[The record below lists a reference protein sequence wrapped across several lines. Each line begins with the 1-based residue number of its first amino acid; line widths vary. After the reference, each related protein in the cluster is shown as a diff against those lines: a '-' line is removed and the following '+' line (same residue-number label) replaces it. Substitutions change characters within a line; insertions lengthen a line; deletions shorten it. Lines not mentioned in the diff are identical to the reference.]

1 MKKTK
6 DKISDVKIK
15 KKFEKIREDK
25 YNEMRDFF
33 EKKLNYYNQSN
44 DKYGNVIDNLID
56 LYMEEINKLV
66 IIYNKLFD
74 NISKFIEEENCK
86 KFEINDDLL
95 KLNDKLKN
103 DLSELQQQLNDA
115 KLTDAKYE
123 EFKNIANELNYSSY
137 DDSYKKVTADVVAM
151 DDSQFFN
158 IFTINVGSRDGISK
172 NNIVINSDGLVG
184 RVMSVGNN
192 WAKVIGEVDS
202 AHAVSFTILRD
213 PSVIGVVEGN
223 GNGALSGYIFD
234 DTKSILEG
242 DKILTSGIGLYPA
255 GIEIGRV
262 KKVRTTSSSDEKTVE
277 VKPSVD
283 FTSLKVVTVL
293 VN

>member
-1 MKKTK
+1 M
-6 DKISDVKIK
+6 DW
-15 KKFEKIREDK
+15 IREHK
-25 YNEMRDFF
+25 NRVAFIIAIIFLVAIIVFSILNPGKIPFIGRIAQSATTTAERPLAAVGSEVESFFYGLTHFRDIQR
-33 EKKLNYYNQSN
+33 ENY
-44 DKYGNVIDNLID
+44 
-56 LYMEEINKLV
+56 
-66 IIYNKLFD
+66 
-74 NISKFIEEENCK
+74 
-86 KFEINDDLL
+86 
-95 KLNDKLKN
+95 KLKN

-158 IFTINVGSRDGISK
+158 IFTINVGSKDGISK

-234 DTKSILEG
+234 DNKSILEG